1 MGWEGRREGN
11 RRGGWDFAGA
21 SLPAAA
27 PSSCRAPASGRWGG
41 RCAGSGRCA
50 EPPLECAERGYRCR
64 AGGEERTPRR
74 RGTARRGEQPS
85 AGTGTCCWLR
95 RLAFILSFN
104 LFFPHLYFD
113 PLGFFILFFFLPFL
127 QSLPPHRFPPSLASL
142 DFFFFTYIT
151 ILIFFFPKRRTER
164 GRERDRDREGR
175 RKTLCSSPPPPPPR
189 FAERG
194 RAKRRRDQPLP
205 PPPQPGEATPARG
218 AAGGSRREEG
228 AQEKRCI
235 ETFRPNFGVSAGNR
249 ASERGAGCL
258 PAPARG
264 ERPRTG
270 AAVELGLPGGGGR
283 AAAAGRPRSQRSARR
298 SAHRKQQRGPA
309 ESRAY
314 GGVKPETPKR
324 NPTSPGAPRSARP
337 AAPQE
342 AAAGTEEARA
352 RARRGGGGGAAAA
365 RRSAAGP
372 APRCAPATM
381 NFLLTWIHWGLAAL
395 LYLQSAELSK
405 AAPALGDGER
415 KPNEVI
421 KFLEVYERSFCRT
434 IETLVDI
441 FQEYP
446 DEVEYIFKPSCV
458 PLMRCA
464 GCCGDEGLEC
474 VPVDVYNVTMEIMR
488 IKPHQSQ
495 HIAHMSFLQHSK
507 CDCRPKK
514 DVKNKQEKWAQKP
527 RSDGPSFIPQT
538 WSLHDPRPWQSFL
551 MLYPESGKSR
561 RVCPTRMDSRKSKR
575 GKGKGQ
581 KRKRKKG
588 RYKPPSLCEKPRR

>member
-1 MGWEGRREGN
+1 QGWVERREGTDG
-11 RRGGWDFAGA
+11 RVGLLRSVSPRGRAEQLQSAG
-21 SLPAAA
+21 
-27 PSSCRAPASGRWGG
+27 SGRWGG

-50 EPPLECAERGYRCR
+50 EPPLESAERGCR
-64 AGGEERTPRR
+64 GAGGEERTPRR
-74 RGTARRGEQPS
+74 RGTARRGRS
-85 AGTGTCCWLR
+85 RTRHRDLLLACR
-95 RLAFILSFN
+95 RALSSR
-104 LFFPHLYFD
+104 LIYFFPTYTLIRWD
-113 PLGFFILFFFLPFL
+113 FFFPPFPAE
-127 QSLPPHRFPPSLASL
+127 PPPAPFPPSLASL
-142 DFFFFTYIT
+142 DFFFFPVT
-151 ILIFFFPKRRTER
+151 IPIFKAVDAER
-164 GRERDRDREGR
+164 EAERAGGR
-175 RKTLCSSPPPPPPR
+175 RSARPLRHRHPDVRSGLGLSP
-189 FAERG
+189 F
-194 RAKRRRDQPLP
+194 LP
-205 PPPQPGEATPARG
+205 PGEATPAR
-218 AAGGSRREEG
+218 REEG
-228 AQEKRCI
+228 AQQKRCI
-235 ETFRPNFGVSAGNR
+235 ETFRANFVASARSRER
-249 ASERGAGCL
+249 ARRGCL
-258 PAPARG
+258 PAPAPG

-283 AAAAGRPRSQRSARR
+283 AAAGRPRSLRSALR
-298 SAHRKQQRGPA
+298 SAHRERQRGPA
-309 ESRAY
+309 ESRPY
-314 GGVKPETPKR
+314 GGVKAETPKR
-324 NPTSPGAPRSARP
+324 RPPFPGAPRSAR
-337 AAPQE
+337 E
-342 AAAGTEEARA
+342 AAGAEEARA
-352 RARRGGGGGAAAA
+352 RARQRGGGGGAAA

-372 APRCAPATM
+372 APRRAPATM

-446 DEVEYIFKPSCV
+446 DEVEYIFRPSCV

-474 VPVDVYNVTMEIMR
+474 VPVDVYNVTMEIAR

-514 DVKNKQEKWAQKP
+514 DVKNKQEK
-527 RSDGPSFIPQT
+527 
-538 WSLHDPRPWQSFL
+538 
-551 MLYPESGKSR
+551 
-561 RVCPTRMDSRKSKR
+561 KSKR

-588 RYKPPSLCEKPRR
+588 RYKPPSFHCEPCSERRKHLFVQDPQTCKCSCKFTDSRCKSRQLELNERTCRCEKPRR

>member
-1 MGWEGRREGN
+1 
-11 RRGGWDFAGA
+11 
-21 SLPAAA
+21 
-27 PSSCRAPASGRWGG
+27 
-41 RCAGSGRCA
+41 
-50 EPPLECAERGYRCR
+50 
-64 AGGEERTPRR
+64 
-74 RGTARRGEQPS
+74 
-85 AGTGTCCWLR
+85 
-95 RLAFILSFN
+95 
-104 LFFPHLYFD
+104 
-113 PLGFFILFFFLPFL
+113 
-127 QSLPPHRFPPSLASL
+127 
-142 DFFFFTYIT
+142 
-151 ILIFFFPKRRTER
+151 
-164 GRERDRDREGR
+164 
-175 RKTLCSSPPPPPPR
+175 
-189 FAERG
+189 
-194 RAKRRRDQPLP
+194 
-205 PPPQPGEATPARG
+205 
-218 AAGGSRREEG
+218 
-228 AQEKRCI
+228 
-235 ETFRPNFGVSAGNR
+235 
-249 ASERGAGCL
+249 
-258 PAPARG
+258 
-264 ERPRTG
+264 
-270 AAVELGLPGGGGR
+270 
-283 AAAAGRPRSQRSARR
+283 
-298 SAHRKQQRGPA
+298 
-309 ESRAY
+309 
-314 GGVKPETPKR
+314 
-324 NPTSPGAPRSARP
+324 
-337 AAPQE
+337 
-342 AAAGTEEARA
+342 
-352 RARRGGGGGAAAA
+352 
-365 RRSAAGP
+365 
-372 APRCAPATM
+372 M

-588 RYKPPSLCEKPRR
+588 RYKPLSFHCEPCSERRKHLFVQDPQTCKCSCKFTDSRCKSRQLELNERTCRCEKPRR

>member
-1 MGWEGRREGN
+1 TVWI
-11 RRGGWDFAGA
+11 F
-21 SLPAAA
+21 S
-27 PSSCRAPASGRWGG
+27 
-41 RCAGSGRCA
+41 
-50 EPPLECAERGYRCR
+50 
-64 AGGEERTPRR
+64 
-74 RGTARRGEQPS
+74 
-85 AGTGTCCWLR
+85 
-95 RLAFILSFN
+95 
-104 LFFPHLYFD
+104 
-113 PLGFFILFFFLPFL
+113 LFFFLHHFL
-127 QSLPPHRFPPSLASL
+127 
-142 DFFFFTYIT
+142 FFFF
-151 ILIFFFPKRRTER
+151 KAVDRERARETER
-164 GRERDRDREGR
+164 AGGKRSVRPLRHHHPDLRRGVGPSGGGISPFPPGR
-175 RKTLCSSPPPPPPR
+175 RPRLGESPE
-189 FAERG
+189 AAA
-194 RAKRRRDQPLP
+194 AKRARRKRDALKLSAQTL
-205 PPPQPGEATPARG
+205 ARVRETER
-218 AAGGSRREEG
+218 ARR
-228 AQEKRCI
+228 
-235 ETFRPNFGVSAGNR
+235 
-249 ASERGAGCL
+249 GCL

-283 AAAAGRPRSQRSARR
+283 AAAGRPRSVRSARR

-314 GGVKPETPKR
+314 GGVKPETLKR
-324 NPTSPGAPRSARP
+324 NPPSPGAPRSARP

-352 RARRGGGGGAAAA
+352 RARRGGGGGEAAA

-372 APRCAPATM
+372 APRRAPATM

-514 DVKNKQEKWAQKP
+514 DVKNKQEK
-527 RSDGPSFIPQT
+527 
-538 WSLHDPRPWQSFL
+538 
-551 MLYPESGKSR
+551 
-561 RVCPTRMDSRKSKR
+561 KSKR

-588 RYKPPSLCEKPRR
+588 RYKPPSFHCEPCSERRKHLFVQDPQTCKCSCKFTDSRCKSRQLELNERTCRCEKPRR